1 MTEKTY
7 SELTKAER
15 DRRWADSHQA
25 GRDEKQAQL
34 QKQGLGERE
43 AYREADRQ
51 QTEITNRAR
60 DGYKRADGK
69 D

>member
-25 GRDEKQAQL
+25 GRDEKQASL
-34 QKQGLGERE
+34 QKQGLSERE